1 MGCVASMT
9 FMAPMAVAIVAMAL
23 VGMAV
28 VAVAVVAM
36 VIVAVAIVTVAIV
49 TVAIVIVAI
58 ATLGRGFTTSRIG
71 AFGWEHVLYLHTN
84 SWLVAEH
91 PLEPRCERRNW

>member
-36 VIVAVAIVTVAIV
+36 VIVAVAIV